1 MTRQSLFRSCALVG
15 TALLVVGA
23 GADAARPATEE
34 VEERSR
40 IAAASLED
48 AVVVDCQLPGKLQ
61 KLGGTRTYLT
71 PGVLRRLSAV
81 DCRARG
87 GEYTLGDLSSGT
99 LSLRRWMPLAEQ
111 GNAEA
116 QYYVARIYA
125 NGMGGI
131 EPDYAQAAQWY
142 QKAAQQEYGPA
153 QQELGYLYEQ
163 GLGVQRDAT
172 LALNLQ
178 RKAAGLGD
186 ELDYAWK
193 ITAAQDEAAKQVAAL
208 SAQLSDSNLE
218 VETLRTKL
226 QATND
231 AAFRA
236 RAELERSQLA
246 VVDLREKLASAT
258 QSATDREQLAR
269 QEEALRVAQLEVEAL
284 ASKVREQQAELANR
298 TAQSQA
304 SNAELNELLA
314 NERNR
319 NRSLEARLAQS
330 EQRLIGSQQELSQRR
345 DDYRVEVAKLVAERD
360 ELQRAA
366 TAEKDGGRTLVTA
379 RERELTLQTERVQS
393 LEQELGRTRKALAA
407 GSTSAQASAQSQ
419 QQLRDELAQLQARYA
434 QQQQQLKRQQD
445 ELTSLKSKSAA
456 EQAAMLGDAMAQL
469 DIRSSELER
478 KQRQIASLDAQTSA
492 LRAEVEQ
499 LRKQHNAQVA
509 DAASDAQRS
518 REALQLAQSK
528 ITEQR
533 EKLDRLQTERAT
545 DAVELSRARDDLRRQ
560 LADARHASDM
570 QINFLR
576 QDLDARQKDITAKD
590 QEITRL
596 QQRVDEQSRMFAQ
609 LSARPRPADT
619 LVASVPAGS
628 GATTRMRSIGISPNG
643 VARSMLAIPSDLT
656 PPSYHALIIAN
667 SNYRNIPLLETPSND
682 AREIGQLLRDDYGFQ
697 VTVLLDQTSEQIMK
711 ALHEQTL
718 TLTPQD
724 SLLIYFAGH
733 GDTDEARGRAY
744 WLGIDAD
751 PVTRQGW
758 IEADNIRAKIKQMQ
772 AMHVLLVA
780 DSCFSGAITHPKT
793 TTIDRALTENRLRL
807 QWNRRARMVLTSGQV
822 TPVSD
827 SASDPRH
834 SQFAR
839 HFIQILHQNVNVM
852 SGEMLSYELAVRM
865 RDEPV
870 AVDER
875 GEVQTPTYSALQ
887 DANHDVGDF
896 FFVPVGPTAR
906 VASLSW

>member
-1 MTRQSLFRSCALVG
+1 MARQSLVRSCVLAG
-15 TALLVVGA
+15 TAFLVVGA
-23 GADAARPATEE
+23 GLAADRPPNDEIQ
-34 VEERSR
+34 ERSR
-40 IAAASLED
+40 IAAANLED

-125 NGMGGI
+125 NGMGGV
-131 EPDYAQAAQWY
+131 ESDYAQAAQWY

-163 GLGVQRDAT
+163 GLGVQRDPT
-172 LALNLQ
+172 MALNLQ

-193 ITAAQDEAAKQVAAL
+193 IAAAKDEAAEQVAAL

-218 VETLRTKL
+218 IETLRTKL
-226 QATND
+226 QATTD

-236 RAELERSQLA
+236 RAELQRSQLA
-246 VVDLREKLASAT
+246 VVDLREQLNSAA
-258 QSATDREQLAR
+258 QSPADRERLAR
-269 QEEALRVAQLEVEAL
+269 SEEALRAAQDQVVQLSAQL
-284 ASKVREQQAELANR
+284 RNQQAELAVR

-314 NERNR
+314 NERDR

-330 EQRLIGSQQELSQRR
+330 EQRLTGAQQELSQRR
-345 DDYRVEVAKLVAERD
+345 DEYRTEVARLVAERD
-360 ELQRAA
+360 DLQRAA
-366 TAEKDGGRTLVTA
+366 ANAQDSGHTLVTA
-379 RERELTLQTERVQS
+379 RERELTLQALHVQS
-393 LEQELGRTRKALAA
+393 LEQELSRTRKALAS
-407 GSTSAQASAQSQ
+407 GSATAQASEQAQ
-419 QQLRDELAQLQARYA
+419 QQLKDELAQLQTRYA
-434 QQQQQLKRQQD
+434 QQQQQLRHQQD
-445 ELTSLKSKSAA
+445 ELASLKNKSAT
-456 EQAAMLGDAMAQL
+456 EQAAMLRDAMAQL
-469 DIRSSELER
+469 DARSSELER
-478 KQRQIASLDAQTSA
+478 KQRQIASLDAQTNA

-499 LRKQHNAQVA
+499 LRKQRSAQVA
-509 DAASDAQRS
+509 DATSDAQRA

-545 DAVELSRARDDLRRQ
+545 DAAELSKARDELRRQ
-560 LADARHASDM
+560 MADARRASDM
-570 QINFLR
+570 QIGFLR
-576 QDLDARQKDITAKD
+576 QDLEARQKDIAAKD
-590 QEITRL
+590 QEIERL

-609 LSARPRPADT
+609 LSARAQSKDT
-619 LVASVPAGS
+619 MVAAAPAGS
-628 GATTRMRSIGISPNG
+628 AASTRMRSIGISPSG
-643 VARSMLAIPSDLT
+643 AHTMLKIPPDLT

-667 SNYRNIPLLETPSND
+667 SNYRHIPPLETPAND

-697 VTVLLDQTSEQIMK
+697 VTVLFDQTSEQIMK

-718 TLTPQD
+718 TLTPRD

-744 WLGIDAD
+744 WLGVDAD

-772 AMHVLLVA
+772 ATQVLLVA

-834 SQFAR
+834 SLFAR
-839 HFIQILHQNVNVM
+839 HFIQILRQNVNVM

-875 GEVQTPTYSALQ
+875 GEMQTPTYSVLQ

-896 FFVPVGPTAR
+896 FFVPIGPSAR